1 MFILH
6 LYIFSSFLIQWLQI
20 EKFDAACSMEG
31 IKAQVASPC
40 ERNLLDLSSKVLC
53 LTVNQRAANKTE
65 TQEVNSTVAAAVRAA
80 EAEATRSTLPIVA
93 LPLPPQSTPFQ
104 SIPLQLMLRSRH
116 SLRSAAITT
125 QNTRG

>member
-1 MFILH
+1 MFTLH
-6 LYIFSSFLIQWLQI
+6 LYIFSSFLIRWLQI
-20 EKFDAACSMEG
+20 EKFDVVCSMEG
-31 IKAQVASPC
+31 IKAQAASPY

-53 LTVNQRAANKTE
+53 LTVNQRAASKT
-65 TQEVNSTVAAAVRAA
+65 EVNSTVAAAVRAA
-80 EAEATRSTLPIVA
+80 EAEATRLTLPIVA
-93 LPLPPQSTPFQ
+93 LPLPPQSTPLQ